1 MNPAGR
7 AAMTPSENFI
17 PGPLLRGFL
26 WTGLILGVMFS
37 WLPAVILAQGE
48 GRGPGGTDLRLV
60 EFTSIEATKDEKTG
74 RYTLI
79 VLGKTPQIP
88 AGTKIDLLLT
98 WRSQLIQT
106 FTMTVPGNK
115 RFRERLAVK
124 PLEPTADKYM
134 FRTVIDP
141 KKQTKKV
148 MTAIEKEKELFPAI
162 AAPWTE
168 FHFNHQFL
176 LGTREEIEASLNTTR
191 AWFTSR
197 YKEMATIDGKV
208 RKGVKAVELATE
220 YVNSKGEFDEKKWR
234 VFMDKKV
241 IERLVTYQEEIRKG
255 FNEPRF
261 VAHRLALSY
270 LLELSVAVGKR
281 TTTESKKLYVAQGL
295 PASARDAKPD
305 KLEIKV
311 RSGRRVPRST
321 DLNDL
326 VVKINKLIGI
336 APENEENQG

>member
-1 MNPAGR
+1 MDQAGR
-7 AAMTPSENFI
+7 SAMTASEQCISGSVLRRSLSIGWVLVMVMSWMPSE
-17 PGPLLRGFL
+17 
-26 WTGLILGVMFS
+26 
-37 WLPAVILAQGE
+37 ILAQGE

-60 EFTSIEATKDEKTG
+60 EFTSIEATKDEKSG
-74 RYTLI
+74 RYSLI
-79 VLGKTPQIP
+79 VQGKTPRIP

-148 MTAIEKEKELFPAI
+148 KTAIEKEKELFPPV

-168 FHFNHQFL
+168 FHFDHQFL
-176 LGTREEIEASLNTTR
+176 LGTKEEIEASLKATR
-191 AWFTSR
+191 EWFTSR
-197 YKEMATIDGKV
+197 YTEMATIDGKV
-208 RKGVKAVELATE
+208 RKGVKAVESATE

-234 VFMDKKV
+234 EFMDKKV
-241 IERLVTYQEEIRKG
+241 IEKLVTYQEEIRKG

-281 TTTESKKLYVAQGL
+281 TTTESKKLYLSQGL
-295 PASARDAKPD
+295 TASTSDVKPE

-311 RSGRRVPRST
+311 RSGRRVPSSA

-326 VVKINKLIGI
+326 VVKINKLIGL

>member
-7 AAMTPSENFI
+7 FAMNPREQFI
-17 PGPLLRGFL
+17 SGSVFRRSLSIGWMLVAL
-26 WTGLILGVMFS
+26 FS
-37 WLPAVILAQGE
+37 WMPSDLLAQGE

-60 EFTSIEATKDEKTG
+60 EFTGIEATKDEKSG
-74 RYTLI
+74 RYSLT
-79 VLGKTPQIP
+79 VQGKTPQIP

-98 WRSQLIQT
+98 WRSQLIQS

-115 RFRERLAVK
+115 RFREKLSLIA
-124 PLEPTADKYM
+124 LEPTADKYM

-141 KKQTKKV
+141 TKQTKKV
-148 MTAIEKEKELFPAI
+148 MTALDKEKELFPPI

-168 FHFNHQFL
+168 FHFDHQFV
-176 LGTREEIEASLNTTR
+176 LGTKEEIEASLKVTR
-191 AWFTSR
+191 EWFTSR
-197 YKEMATIDGKV
+197 YTEMATIDGKV
-208 RKGVKAVELATE
+208 RKGVKAVESATE

-234 VFMDKKV
+234 EFMDKKV
-241 IERLVTYQEEIRKG
+241 IERLVTFQEQIRKG
-255 FNEPRF
+255 FTEPRF

-281 TTTESKKLYVAQGL
+281 TTTESKKLYLAQGL
-295 PASARDAKPD
+295 TASASDLKPE

-311 RSGRRVPRST
+311 RSGRRVPSSA
-321 DLNDL
+321 DLNAI
-326 VVKINKLIGI
+326 VVKINKLIGL